1 MAKQEITPVY
11 GQTVTTPIIK
21 VLIEWFLEK
30 SWKWNSSR
38 AQYLQSAFSVL
49 HILDLYPTDLN
60 KWKTSEDPLGGV
72 FLFDIEKDPS
82 ESNNLAS
89 SHPDLVVKLLKEAEE
104 QIKDAPPQ
112 EFGFVSNI
120 LLICLL

>member
-1 MAKQEITPVY
+1 MI
-11 GQTVTTPIIK
+11 
-21 VLIEWFLEK
+21 LREK
-30 SWKWNSSR
+30 LKMKLKCKSSR

>member
-1 MAKQEITPVY
+1 M
-11 GQTVTTPIIK
+11 
-21 VLIEWFLEK
+21 
-30 SWKWNSSR
+30 
-38 AQYLQSAFSVL
+38 
-49 HILDLYPTDLN
+49 HILDLYPTDLK